1 MNASYLIMQA
11 AAAAAL
17 AMDAF
22 SVSICIG
29 LCHEKLSLRDALTLG
44 GAFGFFQFFMP
55 LAGGMAADRAG
66 ALLGRWAPWA
76 AAALIIWI
84 AVNMIR
90 EAGSGKE
97 HDEKAL
103 MSVTFRNVVILA
115 FATSLDAL
123 AAGFSVKITGGS
135 ALLLAVLAG
144 IITFS
149 LSFAGSLAGKKIGA
163 GLGKKAEYLGGA
175 ALLAIAA
182 EIIIKAI
189 P

>member
-1 MNASYLIMQA
+1 MTGSYLFTQA
-11 AAAAAL
+11 ATAAAL

-29 LCHEKLSLRDALTLG
+29 LSHEKLSLRDALTLG
-44 GAFGFFQFFMP
+44 GAFGLFQFFMP
-55 LAGGMAADRAG
+55 LAGGSAAAGAG
-66 ALLGRWAPWA
+66 ALLGGCAPWA
-76 AAALIIWI
+76 AAALIVWI

-90 EAGSGKE
+90 EAGSGGG
-97 HDEKAL
+97 HDKKTL

-123 AAGFSVKITGGS
+123 AAGFSVRITGGS

-149 LSFAGSLAGKKIGA
+149 LSFFGSIAGKRLGA
-163 GLGKKAEYLGGA
+163 GLGNKAEYLGGA
-175 ALLAIAA
+175 ALFAVAAQIIA
-182 EIIIKAI
+182 KAVL
-189 P
+189 

>member
-1 MNASYLIMQA
+1 MTGSYLLTQA

-44 GAFGFFQFFMP
+44 GAFGVFQFLMP
-55 LAGGMAADRAG
+55 LAGGAAAGSIG
-66 ALLGRWAPWA
+66 ALLGRYAPWA
-76 AAALIIWI
+76 AAILITWV

-90 EAGSGKE
+90 EAGSGGGHGK
-97 HDEKAL
+97 KPL
-103 MSVTFRNVVILA
+103 MSVTLRNVVILA

-123 AAGFSVKITGGS
+123 AAGFSVKLTGGS
-135 ALLLAVLAG
+135 VLLLAVLAG

-149 LSFAGSLAGKKIGA
+149 LSFSGCIAGKKLGA
-163 GLGKKAEYLGGA
+163 GLSKKAEYLGGA
-175 ALLAIAA
+175 VLLAIALQ
-182 EIIIKAI
+182 IIAKAI
-189 P
+189 F